1 MIFLLLVSLSLYEQ
15 AVVRVLAQKF
25 PAIEYLL
32 LDAGSGR
39 IIANHWPHAE
49 EPIAVGS
56 LTKPFLA
63 AGGRDREYTCS
74 RDACWLPRGHGKLR
88 MSEAI
93 AQSCNAWFLE
103 YARGVH
109 SSMHG
114 LREPPSYEPQVLIGV
129 RPEWRI
135 APIAIARAYPGVVV
149 RDHRVR
155 DGMKAAAER
164 GTAQRLGVEA
174 LAKTGT
180 AACSHLGGGPGDG
193 LVVALWPADRP
204 RYVLM
209 VRVHGTTG
217 AVTATTAGELLRTVR
232 DGR

>member
-1 MIFLLLVSLSLYEQ
+1 MTFLLLVSLSLYEQ
-15 AVVRVLAQKF
+15 AVVRMLAEKF
-25 PAIEYLL
+25 PSVEYLL
-32 LDAGSGR
+32 LDAERGR
-39 IIANHWPHAE
+39 VIANHWPDAE

-63 AGGRDREYTCS
+63 AGGRDREYTC
-74 RDACWLPRGHGKLR
+74 RRGACWLPQGHGKLR
-88 MSEAI
+88 MSEAL

-103 YARGVH
+103 YARAVRNATN
-109 SSMHG
+109 G
-114 LREPPSYEPQVLIGV
+114 LPVPPSYEPSVLIGV

-135 APIAIARAYPGVVV
+135 APVAIARAYPGVVV
-149 RDHRVR
+149 RDRRVR

-164 GTAQRLGVEA
+164 GTAQRLVVEA

-180 AACSHLGGGPGDG
+180 AACSHPGGGLGDG
-193 LVVALWPADRP
+193 LVVALWPAERP

-209 VRVHGTTG
+209 VRAHGTTG
-217 AVTATTAGELLRTVR
+217 AVTAATAGELLRTVR

>member
-1 MIFLLLVSLSLYEQ
+1 MIFLLLVSLGLYEQ
-15 AVVRVLAQKF
+15 AVVRLLGQKF
-25 PAIEYLL
+25 PAVEYLL

-39 IIANHWPHAE
+39 VIANHLPDAE

-56 LTKPFLA
+56 LTKPMLA

-74 RDACWLPRGHGKLR
+74 RGACWLPRGHGKLR

-93 AQSCNAWFLE
+93 AHSCNAWFLE
-103 YARGVH
+103 YARGVRN
-109 SSMHG
+109 SMHG
-114 LREPPSYEPQVLIGV
+114 LPDPPSYDPQVLIGV
-129 RPEWRI
+129 KPEWRI
-135 APIAIARAYPGVVV
+135 APIAVARAYPRVVSQ
-149 RDHRVR
+149 DARVR
-155 DGMKAAAER
+155 AGMKAAAER

-180 AACSHLGGGPGDG
+180 AACSHPGGGPGDG

-217 AVTATTAGELLRTVR
+217 AVTAATAGELLRTVR